1 LSADTGGSTQAG
13 EVDLPLGSRIG
24 GYELNKKIGSGTMG
38 TVYRALQL
46 SLDRPVAIKILSP
59 ELARDDEYVERFHKE
74 ARTVAKLNHP
84 NVISGIDVGEDSGY
98 RYFVMELV
106 SGLTIR
112 HILDRGGPMDE
123 SRVAH
128 IALQIARALDH
139 GFQLN
144 LVHRDVK
151 PDNIIVTN
159 DGVAKLCDL
168 GLAKDRPEEGRSL
181 GTPAYISPEQAKGLA
196 DVDIRS
202 DLYSLGASMYHM
214 LAGRPP
220 FEGTAHVVMTLQ
232 ASEDPVP
239 LRQIDPEISAD
250 MEALVGRLMQKERG
264 ARLQTPSELAEAL
277 AAYQEKRRR
286 RTKGPSP
293 RRITRR
299 RRR

>member
-1 LSADTGGSTQAG
+1 MSTNAGGSARAG
-13 EVDLPLGSRIG
+13 EVDLPAGTRIG
-24 GYELNKKIGSGTMG
+24 GYELKKTIGSGTLG

-59 ELARDDEYVERFHKE
+59 GLARDEEYVQRFHRE
-74 ARTVAKLNHP
+74 ARTVARLNHP
-84 NVISGIDVGEDSGY
+84 NVISGIDVGEDGGY

-106 SGLTIR
+106 AGLTIR
-112 HILDRGGPMDE
+112 HIVERGGPMDE

-128 IALQIARALDH
+128 IAQQISRALDH
-139 GFQLN
+139 GHQLD

-151 PDNIIVTN
+151 PENIIVTN

-181 GTPAYISPEQAKGLA
+181 GTPAYISPEQARGLQ

-214 LAGRPP
+214 LAGRVP
-220 FEGTAHVVMTLQ
+220 FEGTPPVVMTLH

-239 LRQIDPEISAD
+239 LRRIDPEVSAD
-250 MEALVGRLMQKERG
+250 MEAIVARLMQKDRG
-264 ARLQTPSELAEAL
+264 ARFQTPAELTGAL
-277 AAYQEKRRR
+277 DGYRHKRRR

-293 RRITRR
+293 RRVARR